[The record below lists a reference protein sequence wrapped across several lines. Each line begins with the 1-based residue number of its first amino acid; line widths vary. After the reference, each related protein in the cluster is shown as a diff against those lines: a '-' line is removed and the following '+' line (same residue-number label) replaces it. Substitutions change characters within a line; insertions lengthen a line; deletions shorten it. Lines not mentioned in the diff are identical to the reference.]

1 MSDRTGLLYAD
12 TSALV
17 KLAVTE
23 AETAAVREELAHWS
37 GVVTSVLTEI
47 ELARAVARARERD
60 AMALDEFAVWTIT
73 ASLVEIELSATIRR
87 AAAGLQPSAVRSLD
101 AIHIA
106 TALSLGEDLGGVLT
120 YDRRTPDALA
130 DRGVAVVAP
139 TAG

>member
-1 MSDRTGLLYAD
+1 MLYAD

-23 AETAAVREELAHWS
+23 SETAAVRQELSSWT

-60 AMALDEFAVWTIT
+60 SAALDELAVWAIT
-73 ASLVEIELSATIRR
+73 AGMVEIELSAEIRR
-87 AAAGLQPSAVRSLD
+87 AAADLQPTAVRSLD

-120 YDRRTPDALA
+120 YDRRMQEALTH
-130 DRGVAVVAP
+130 RGVAVVAP
-139 TAG
+139 AAP